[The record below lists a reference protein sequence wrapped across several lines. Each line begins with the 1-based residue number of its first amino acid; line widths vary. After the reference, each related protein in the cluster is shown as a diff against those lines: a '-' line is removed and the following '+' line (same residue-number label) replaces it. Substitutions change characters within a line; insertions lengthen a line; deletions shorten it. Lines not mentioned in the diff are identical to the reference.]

1 MQTSHI
7 KRRFICGRFSRTDRK
22 VMIYIQEQ
30 SAYEDRL
37 QASLFIICCDCNWD
51 LMSKMYKSCLAS
63 RKEKNLN
70 QDTLLQGKRGSQQ
83 DHHLSER
90 QLMITTK
97 GLPTL
102 TKLYQT
108 VDIKFWHF
116 LLHMILECGELKMQ
130 VLAAKYPE
138 FTSRHHIPHA
148 YNRREGW
155 WQRSPKLLR
164 QMPLGEL
171 AIPYLNMN

>member
-1 MQTSHI
+1 MKDPGTVGI
-7 KRRFICGRFSRTDRK
+7 WRLLAGFFIYLSVVTVTEILCLKCTRVVWLRERKKISTRTHCYKASEDPCK
-22 VMIYIQEQ
+22 ITIY
-30 SAYEDRL
+30 L
-37 QASLFIICCDCNWD
+37 
-51 LMSKMYKSCLAS
+51 
-63 RKEKNLN
+63 
-70 QDTLLQGKRGSQQ
+70 
-83 DHHLSER
+83 ER
-90 QLMITTK
+90 QVMITTK

-108 VDIKFWHF
+108 VDIKLHF

-164 QMPLGEL
+164 QNPLGEL
-171 AIPYLNMN
+171 AIPYLTWIKTGEA